1 MGLSLKRVSWFAALV
16 VTAVV
21 AAGATWFVVGRDGAE
36 SMGEPSWLF
45 SQTADAGTFSTDA
58 DGVSTLTLTDID
70 PGVVGFT
77 DRPDRD
83 TAVIA
88 VAGFVEAWPT
98 MFADSAPNAVLVE
111 HQPDGESDSFV
122 VELSD
127 PKLDGTT
134 LSFTAEVLDG
144 EDHSGIAGVTA
155 TPHTDPPA
163 KFQTVSLF
171 IDDVYRGFAFLCYK
185 DGELLDPPGAAQT
198 DSRLPPSPRFEEECA
213 NEGGEVSRGFLMRNI
228 P

>member
-1 MGLSLKRVSWFAALV
+1 MGLSSKSVSWFAALV

-21 AAGATWFVVGRDGAE
+21 AAGATWFLVGRDG
-36 SMGEPSWLF
+36 SEPSWLF

-58 DGVSTLTLTDID
+58 DGVSTLTLIDVD
-70 PGVVGFT
+70 PGVIGFT

-88 VAGFVEAWPT
+88 VERFVEAWPT

-127 PKLDGTT
+127 PRLDGTT

-144 EDHSGIAGVTA
+144 EDHSGIAGVTV

-171 IDDVYRGFAFLCYK
+171 IDDTPAGYFGNAFACYK
-185 DGELLDPPGAAQT
+185 DGKLLDPPGYTPASLHPDAA
-198 DSRLPPSPRFEEECA
+198 PPSDFEEECVE
-213 NEGGEVSRGFLMRNI
+213 EGGEVVKDLLLRT
-228 P
+228 